1 MARNKNQGVQLRNA
15 RPYNWLDAQD
25 QKDSSTKSSSKT
37 KKKSAA
43 KDQD

>member
-1 MARNKNQGVQLRNA
+1 MARDKNQGVQLRNA

-25 QKDSSTKSSSKT
+25 KKDSSNKRISKT

-43 KDQD
+43 KNQI